1 MTPGNCRKMTF
12 IIEPHFISKRV
23 LGKPQFLIFGSKYYF
38 LEKYQYKSTNIQQTL
53 TRQKC
58 SKMTYD
64 IIGHNLIQNLFTTWV
79 NNQGQLCLQSD
90 SIGENHLSN
99 ITVLKHCL
107 KSETSRVR
115 DSETKRVESESSPRQ
130 VESELSP
137 RRVES
142 ESSPSSRVESV
153 KSSLDW

>member
-107 KSETSRVR
+107 KSETSRVC
-115 DSETKRVESESSPRQ
+115 ESRRFESSPDG
-130 VESELSP
+130 
-137 RRVES
+137 
-142 ESSPSSRVESV
+142 SSRVQTGRV
-153 KSSLDW
+153 

>member
-107 KSETSRVR
+107 KSEMSRVR
-115 DSETKRVESESSPRQ
+115 DESKSSRDESSLSRVQTGRVESRLVESSLD
-130 VESELSP
+130 E
-137 RRVES
+137 
-142 ESSPSSRVESV
+142 SSRVESGRV
-153 KSSLDW
+153 ESA